1 MIIILILL
9 LILLY
14 LLLNHKENFIVNPTL
29 FFKGS
34 RAAEEVISDAP
45 AMNEV
50 IKKMREYRDCNPS
63 DEGYVS
69 CILSKNPIFRKKS
82 SFYPRFV
89 RKVNYMN
96 SQNVRDLMPIKKP
109 I

>member
-63 DEGYVS
+63 NVT
-69 CILSKNPIFRKKS
+69 CILSKKPILKKKS
-82 SFYPRFV
+82 SFYPRFA
-89 RKVNYMN
+89 RMVNFKY
-96 SQNVRDLMPIKKP
+96 SQNVRDLMPIIKP

>member
-34 RAAEEVISDAP
+34 G
-45 AMNEV
+45 V

-63 DEGYVS
+63 DVS
-69 CILSKNPIFRKKS
+69 CILSKKPILKKKS
-82 SFYPRFV
+82 SFYPRFA
-89 RKVNYMN
+89 RMVNYMN
-96 SQNVRDLMPIKKP
+96 SQNVRDLMPITKP
-109 I
+109 IRITRNI